1 MYVFPEVDVGS
12 KLLNLTLC
20 MLALS
25 VTVAVTVTVWLWELV
40 VKATLVSSALK
51 ELIVGFTLSIYLL
64 VIVTLSNDTFPALSV
79 TSNATAA
86 LCDPNEESLE

>member
-1 MYVFPEVDVGS
+1 MYVFPEIDVGS
-12 KLLNLTLC
+12 KLLNLTFS

-40 VKATLVSSALK
+40 VRATLVSSALK

-64 VIVTLSNDTFPALSV
+64 VIVTFCMDTFPALSV
-79 TSNATAA
+79 TVNAAA
-86 LCDPNEESLE
+86 VPCAIKEEGLE